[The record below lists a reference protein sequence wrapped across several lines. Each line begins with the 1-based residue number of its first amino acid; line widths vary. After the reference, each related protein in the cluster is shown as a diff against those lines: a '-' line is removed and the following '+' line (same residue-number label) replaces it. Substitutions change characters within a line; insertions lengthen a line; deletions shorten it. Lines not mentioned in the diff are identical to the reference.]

1 MEHKDKVKAILF
13 IRPDADFILSGE
25 DLQWLDNA
33 QVEPTD
39 AEIAA
44 GLVAYQAA
52 QKTET
57 KAQATAKS
65 ALLDKLGITAE
76 EAVLLLS

>member
-1 MEHKDKVKAILF
+1 MEHIEKVKSILF
-13 IRPDADFILSGE
+13 IRPNADFILSGE
-25 DLQWLDNA
+25 DLEWLDDT

-44 GLVAYQAA
+44 GLVAYKAA

-57 KAQATAKS
+57 KAQAAAKAAILDRIGLTADELKTI
-65 ALLDKLGITAE
+65 LG
-76 EAVLLLS
+76 